1 MVKIEEISSTATFA
15 WSHDNIPLLV
25 TGTIAGAVDIDF
37 NSTSTCQIWDVFSK
51 KKGGKPDVSCT
62 VENKFYKLAWSKPF
76 EGRKRG
82 VIAGAFENGSIEF
95 WDADILI
102 NTKELEKA
110 SIHKSSKHTGPVRAL
125 QFNPNQSHILVS
137 GGSKGELFIWDAKT
151 FGEPTV
157 PGHAMTPMDD
167 ISSVAWNNSVSHIFA
182 STSNG
187 YTSIWDLK
195 SKREVLHLSYSGN
208 GAKSN
213 FSCVAWH
220 PSQSTK
226 LVTAS
231 DSDNSPLILTW
242 DLRNANA
249 PEKILEG
256 HSKGVLSLD
265 WCKQD
270 SELLI
275 SSGKDNS
282 TILWNPIS
290 GIKLGEYPTTAN
302 WAFHTRFAPA
312 VPDVFATSSFDGKII
327 VQSLQDTAEAAVPTA
342 PSNDEEFWSEI
353 STKETQKPKF
363 YVHQAPKWLKNTS
376 NVSFAFGS
384 KLVVVRSDNPGKS
397 VVTVNKT
404 KIGSSIVSKDNLTKA
419 LTSKDFKPLLDSKVN
434 ENFIND
440 SDKADWELL
449 KKLSDLGKENI
460 LKEEPE
466 QAPEE
471 NEKAEPKTAP
481 SKEDETSGD
490 LQNGDSFFD
499 ELSSGI
505 KNGPKESTASEIYV
519 PNGKFS
525 LFNALTPESEKS
537 IIQLIL
543 KNKIDEAVSACLD
556 QGKLQEALILAL
568 NGSQVSKEK
577 ARNAYFKMNSESE
590 LSRVLYSSS
599 TRDITDIVVN
609 ADVSNWRD
617 IASSI
622 FSFCKDENEINSKI
636 IELGDRIL
644 NSSEKW
650 ALQKNDALLCY
661 FAGSGVEKVAVMWLN
676 EMSSM
681 EKELQLSESSNIK
694 SPSDARYEVLS
705 DFVEKIVSYKLI
717 AQISK
722 PFEGPLVANIGTV
735 ILEFASL
742 SANYGDFELAERCLD
757 LLPEDFEGLRTEKER
772 ILNASGK
779 KLTNQKQKIGSSY
792 KGGAQGPYG
801 GYTADRPAGGLS
813 ASYAPSAMPSVPAS
827 GQKPVASPYRP
838 PAAVLGSGVN
848 VPPAASAPYVPKQTY
863 AKPPAPVA
871 GYNPYKPAMPSTPS
885 TNDII
890 SPPPSGPP
898 KAPTRLDTEGWNDL
912 PDAFKVQAAP
922 RRVTAAPVSQPST
935 PGIATPNGNSK
946 RPSVG
951 PPVAPPPPK
960 GISRTSSRASIPQT
974 NASVPSSPKVSHPN
988 LVSRYAPPPGTAS
1001 VPPLQGTIVNPAVM
1015 NAPPVATQG
1024 IPPPPKNPYA
1034 PSERSSSPSVKNP
1047 NPYAA
1052 PVAPPL
1058 KSPSISSASMVPPTA
1073 SRPPTAPPKN
1083 PYAPPSNAA
1092 GPSIQPA
1099 GIPTPKMGGV
1109 IPPPPAAAFSKPP
1122 SVTSPPPRP
1131 GHSTSTSSVPVAPPA
1146 TEVKPTY
1153 PSGDRSHIPE
1163 SSLPIYTSLGGLLE
1177 ELKPKIPE
1185 KYARHC
1191 AAMEKRLNILFD
1203 HLNNDDL
1210 LSKETVESLKEVCSA
1225 LEAKDFQKANALNIQ
1240 IATNHSEETANWH
1253 TGVKYLIQMAEVL

>member
-1 MVKIEEISSTATFA
+1 MVKLEEISSTATFA

-51 KKGGKPDVSCT
+51 TKGDEPRVSCS

-102 NTKELEKA
+102 NTKDLEKA

-137 GGSKGELFIWDAKT
+137 GGSRGELYIWDTKSLD
-151 FGEPTV
+151 EPIA

-167 ISSVAWNNSVSHIFA
+167 ISSVAWNNSVGHIFA

-220 PSQSTK
+220 PTQSTK

-256 HSKGVLSLD
+256 HSKGILSLD

-270 SELLI
+270 PELLI
-275 SSGKDNS
+275 SCGKDNS
-282 TILWNPIS
+282 TILWNPMT

-327 VQSLQDTAEAAVPTA
+327 VQSLQDTAEAAVPIA

-376 NVSFAFGS
+376 SVSFAFGS

-397 VVTVNKT
+397 VVVVNKT
-404 KIGSSIVSKDNLTKA
+404 KIGSNIASKDNLTKA
-419 LTSKDFKPLLDSKVN
+419 LALKDFKPLLDSKMN
-434 ENFIND
+434 EQFTND

-449 KKLSDLGKENI
+449 KKLSDLGRENI
-460 LKEEPE
+460 LGERQE

-471 NEKAEPKTAP
+471 NKEEESKANPL
-481 SKEDETSGD
+481 KESENSGD
-490 LQNGDSFFD
+490 VQNGDSFFD
-499 ELSSGI
+499 ELSAGM
-505 KNGPKESTASEIYV
+505 KNGPKESTATETYI
-519 PNGKFS
+519 PKGNFS
-525 LFNALTPESEKS
+525 LFNALTPESEKK
-537 IIQLIL
+537 IIKLIL
-543 KNKIDEAVSACLD
+543 KNKIDEAVTACLG
-556 QGKLQEALILAL
+556 QGKLHEALILAL

-577 ARNAYFKMNSESE
+577 VRNAYFKLNSESE

-599 TRDITDIVVN
+599 TGDITDLVVN

-617 IASSI
+617 IALSI
-622 FSFCKDENEINSKI
+622 FAFCKDENEINSKI

-650 ALQKNDALLCY
+650 ALQKNDALSCY
-661 FAGSGVEKVAVMWLN
+661 FAGSGIEKIAVMWLN
-676 EMSSM
+676 EMPSM
-681 EKELQLSESSNIK
+681 EKDLQLSESSNIK

-705 DFVEKIVSYKLI
+705 DFIEKIVSYKLI
-717 AQISK
+717 AKISK
-722 PFEGPLVANIGTV
+722 PFEGPLVSNIGAV
-735 ILEFASL
+735 ILEFATL
-742 SANYGDFELAERCLD
+742 NANYGDFELAERCLD

-779 KLTNQKQKIGSSY
+779 KSANQKHKVGSSY
-792 KGGAQGPYG
+792 KGATQGPYG
-801 GYTADRPAGGLS
+801 GYTSDRPVGGIS
-813 ASYAPSAMPSVPAS
+813 ASYAPSTVPGVPAI
-827 GQKPVASPYRP
+827 GQKPAPSSYRP
-838 PAAVLGSGVN
+838 AAAVLGSSVN
-848 VPPAASAPYVPKQTY
+848 DPPAASAPYVPKQTY

-885 TNDII
+885 TSDII

-898 KAPTRLDTEGWNDL
+898 KASTRLDTEGWNDI

-935 PGIATPNGNSK
+935 PGVTTPNGNSK

-960 GISRTSSRASIPQT
+960 GISRTSSKASIPQT
-974 NASVPSSPKVSHPN
+974 NISLPSSPKVPHPN
-988 LVSRYAPPPGTAS
+988 TVSRYAPPPGTTSA
-1001 VPPLQGTIVNPAVM
+1001 PPLQGTTTSHAAS
-1015 NAPPVATQG
+1015 NAPPIATHG

-1034 PSERSSSPSVKNP
+1034 PSERSSSPSVKTP
-1047 NPYAA
+1047 FAA

-1058 KSPSISSASMVPPTA
+1058 KSPSFSSASIVPPA
-1073 SRPPTAPPKN
+1073 VGRPPTAPPKN
-1083 PYAPPSNAA
+1083 PYAPPSNL
-1092 GPSIQPA
+1092 GSPSIQPA

-1109 IPPPPAAAFSKPP
+1109 MPPPPTTAFNKPP
-1122 SVTSPPPRP
+1122 SVTTPPPRP
-1131 GHSTSTSSVPVAPPA
+1131 DHSASTSTVSVAPPT
-1146 TEVKPTY
+1146 TEVKHTY

-1163 SSLPIYTSLGGLLE
+1163 SSLPIYNSLGGLLE